1 MLYFKFNK
9 KTFRGEAPIRKR
21 KKTLWGKFM
30 DKLYRMGRSNPDFDH
45 KIVYVAKWYIEYD
58 NREDYDT
65 SWREIGL
72 DANNKVIVK
81 MPDDNNYGFWLD
93 TNATLQDFKD
103 KFDIEMITEQEFN
116 DLWNSVVYDRDKKII
131 KKYKK
136 KPQKEHYKALLAF
149 IGSYV
154 IMIFL
159 FSQLHWHL

>member
-1 MLYFKFNK
+1 MYMLYFKFNK

-65 SWREIGL
+65 SCREIGL

-116 DLWNSVVYDRDKKII
+116 DLWNSVVYDRDADEFKPVVILCLKKQR
-131 KKYKK
+131 K
-136 KPQKEHYKALLAF
+136 
-149 IGSYV
+149 
-154 IMIFL
+154 
-159 FSQLHWHL
+159 